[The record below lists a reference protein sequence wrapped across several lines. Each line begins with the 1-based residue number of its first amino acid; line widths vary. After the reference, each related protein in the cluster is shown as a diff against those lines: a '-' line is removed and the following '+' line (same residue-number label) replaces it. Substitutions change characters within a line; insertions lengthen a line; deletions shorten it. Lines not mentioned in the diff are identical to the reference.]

1 MSTQHPGSGSRP
13 VPGHG
18 PEHGFGTP
26 DAGDPTPVTA
36 PYAAAGSS
44 PAAPSTEWRQAA
56 PGTPDAE
63 QRAPGWGAPA
73 AAAPKPS
80 AGKPWTMKRGLAVAG
95 ATVVL
100 AAGAGAGAYAFTSS
114 PASNATAAADAAGGP
129 GAGTQG
135 VPPGM
140 PGSQQGGPSGGGMPG
155 QGGPNDFAAGGM
167 GGMPGGLSAAVHAEY
182 VVLDGSDYTTK
193 AEQLGT
199 VSDVSSSSVTVKSA
213 DGFTRSYA
221 LGSDVEVSN
230 TPQRRQQTGT
240 SGTDLSVSDIVAG
253 GTVRIVAVKE
263 GSGYTAESVQVLA
276 ATAAGLSN

>member
-13 VPGHG
+13 VPEHG
-18 PEHGFGTP
+18 PEHGSGTP
-26 DAGDPTPVTA
+26 DASDPTPVTA
-36 PYAAAGSS
+36 PYAAAGGS
-44 PAAPSTEWRQAA
+44 PAAPSTKWRQAA
-56 PGTPDAE
+56 PGTPEAE

-100 AAGAGAGAYAFTSS
+100 AAGAGAGAYALTSS
-114 PASNATAAADAAGGP
+114 PANNATAAAAGGP

-135 VPPGM
+135 FAPGM
-140 PGSQQGGPSGGGMPG
+140 PGSQQGGPAEGGMPG
-155 QGGPNDFAAGGM
+155 QGGPNDFPAGGM
-167 GGMPGGLSAAVHAEY
+167 GGMPGGLSAALHAEY

-193 AEQLGT
+193 AEQQGT

-221 LGSDVEVSN
+221 LGSDVKVSN
-230 TPQRRQQTGT
+230 TPQPRQQTGT
-240 SGTDLSVSDIVAG
+240 SGTELSVSDIVAG

-263 GSGYTAESVQVLA
+263 GSGYTAESVQVVA
-276 ATAAGLSN
+276 ATATGQSN